1 LGSASTKDS
10 FSNIKFMPR
19 FEERFD
25 YINDSHFDMAEE
37 TEKFIIEKLE
47 QEITTQQKTSSL
59 KYNFSC

>member
-1 LGSASTKDS
+1 
-10 FSNIKFMPR
+10 MPR